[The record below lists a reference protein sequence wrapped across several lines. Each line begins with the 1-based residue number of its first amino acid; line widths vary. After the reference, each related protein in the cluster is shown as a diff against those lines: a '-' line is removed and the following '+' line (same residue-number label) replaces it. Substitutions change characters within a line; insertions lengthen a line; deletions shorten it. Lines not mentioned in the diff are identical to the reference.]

1 MANKKMNL
9 YPQQQKAMVAMMAF
23 TRSDEDRV
31 FILSG
36 YAGTGKTTL
45 LRAYTEWLVSE
56 NYVNGIENKVLAHSD
71 EVKTFMPM
79 ASTGRAAKILRD
91 KIGQTA
97 TTVHSAIYFYKG
109 FNQDLE
115 KMTQSIDR
123 NVGVDKTGQL
133 YLTFGFEPIEQLS
146 RTVYIIDEASMI
158 SDTATMNPTQ
168 ALFGSGKLLED
179 LLHYDPNGKFVFVGD
194 DCQLPPIEGDL
205 SPALSAD
212 YISQNYGLGVKT
224 AVLTD
229 IIRQQNDNDI
239 IIAANKMRTLCENP
253 PQVKWGQFPFRGYR
267 HINVLSSQRQLIEQ
281 YVDEIRR
288 NGYEAAT
295 LITGSNKSCVS
306 LATIIR
312 KALGYTQPRI
322 MEGELLLVTQNNI
335 STGLMNGD
343 LVVVKS
349 VGDRR
354 TVKSNLTFLNVE
366 VEELASKHTHNI
378 MLIEDI
384 LYSSY
389 VNLTQDQQKNL
400 FIDFYRR
407 ERAKGIKEKDRM
419 FRHDLMNDP
428 YLNALR
434 AVFGYAIT
442 CHKSQGGE
450 WKKVFVDIP
459 RRMSHRPDRST
470 YQWLYTAMT
479 RASEMLYVA
488 NDFFIV

>member
-1 MANKKMNL
+1 MADSKISL
-9 YPQQQKAMVAMMAF
+9 FPQQQQVLEAMKTF
-23 TRSDEDRV
+23 TESDSHRV

-45 LRAYTEWLVSE
+45 LRAYAEWLDSE
-56 NYVNGIENKVLAHSD
+56 HYVNATSNRVLSGAD
-71 EVKTFMPM
+71 IKKFIPM
-79 ASTGRAAKILRD
+79 ASTGRAAKVLRD
-91 KIGQTA
+91 KIGQGA
-97 TTVHSAIYFYKG
+97 TTVHSTIYFYKG

-115 KMTQSIDR
+115 KMTRTIDK
-123 NVGVDKTGQL
+123 NVGIDKTGQL
-133 YLTFGFEPIEQLS
+133 YLTFGFEPIEHVS
-146 RTVYIIDEASMI
+146 SVIYIVDEASMI
-158 SDTATMNPTQ
+158 SDTATKNPIQ

-179 LLHYDPNGKFVFVGD
+179 LLHYDPIGKFVFVGD
-194 DCQLPPIEGDL
+194 DCQLPPIEGGR

-212 YISQNYGLGVKT
+212 YISMQYGLSVKT

-239 IIAANKMRTLCENP
+239 IIAANKMRELCENP
-253 PQVKWGQFPFRGYR
+253 PQVKWGKFPFHGYS
-267 HINVLSSQRQLIEQ
+267 HINVLTSQKQLVRLYVEEVRQK
-281 YVDEIRR
+281 
-288 NGYEAAT
+288 GYEAAT

-306 LATIIR
+306 LATVIR
-312 KALGYTQPRI
+312 QALGYTQPQL
-322 MEGELLLVTQNNI
+322 MEGELLLVTQNNLA
-335 STGLMNGD
+335 TELMNGD
-343 LVVVKS
+343 LVIVRS
-349 VGDRR
+349 VGDRQTSR
-354 TVKSNLTFLNVE
+354 ANLTFLNVE
-366 VEELASKHTHNI
+366 VEELVSKRKHSI

-389 VNLTQDQQKNL
+389 VNLTQEQQKDL

-407 ERAKGIKEKDRM
+407 EREKGVKEKDLK
-419 FRHDLMNDP
+419 FKQDLMNDP

-459 RRMSHRPDRST
+459 RRLSFQPNRQA

-479 RASEMLYVA
+479 RASDTLFVA
-488 NDFFIV
+488 NDFFIE

>member
-1 MANKKMNL
+1 MSDAKISL
-9 YPQQQKAMVAMMAF
+9 LPRQQQALEAMKSF
-23 TRSDEDRV
+23 TKSDQDKV

-45 LRAYTEWLVSE
+45 LRAFTEWLDSE
-56 NYVNGIENKVLAHSD
+56 HYVNAATNSMLRNLDTKKFI
-71 EVKTFMPM
+71 PM
-79 ASTGRAAKILRD
+79 ASTGRAAKVLRD
-91 KIGQTA
+91 KIGQGA
-97 TTVHSAIYFYKG
+97 TTVHSTIYFYKG

-115 KMTQSIDR
+115 KLTQTIDK
-123 NVGVDKTGQL
+123 NVGIDKTGQL
-133 YLTFGFEPIEQLS
+133 FLTFGFEPVDQLS

-158 SDTATMNPTQ
+158 SDTATRTPTQ
-168 ALFGSGKLLED
+168 ALFGTGKLLED
-179 LLHYDPNGKFVFVGD
+179 LLHYDPKGKFVFVGD

-212 YISQNYGLGVKT
+212 YISTKYGMSVKS

-239 IIAANKMRTLCENP
+239 IIAANKMRELCENP
-253 PQVKWGQFPFRGYR
+253 PQVKWGQFPFRGYS
-267 HINVLSSQRQLIEQ
+267 HINVLSSQRQLIGQ
-281 YVDEIRR
+281 YVDEVRR
-288 NGYEAAT
+288 KGYEAAT

-306 LATIIR
+306 LSAIIR
-312 KALGYTQPRI
+312 HALGYTQPQL
-322 MEGELLLVTQNNI
+322 MEGELLLVTQNNL

-343 LVVVKS
+343 LVVVRS
-349 VGDRR
+349 VGDRETAR
-354 TVKSNLTFLNVE
+354 ANLTFLNVE
-366 VEELASKHTHNI
+366 VEELASKRTYSI

-389 VNLTQDQQKNL
+389 VNLTQEQQKDL

-407 ERAKGIKEKDRM
+407 EREKGIKEKDDR

-450 WKKVFVDIP
+450 WNKVFVDIP
-459 RRMSHRPDRST
+459 RWMSHQPDRRT

-479 RASEMLYVA
+479 RASETLYVA

>member
-1 MANKKMNL
+1 MVNKKMNL
-9 YPQQQKAMVAMMAF
+9 YPQQQKAMEAMKAF
-23 TRSDEDRV
+23 TKSAEDRV

-45 LRAYTEWLVSE
+45 LRAYTEWLE
-56 NYVNGIENKVLAHSD
+56 KEHYVNAATGSMLKGADMNKYI
-71 EVKTFMPM
+71 PM
-79 ASTGRAAKILRD
+79 ASTGRAAKVLRD
-91 KIGQTA
+91 KIGQGA
-97 TTVHSAIYFYKG
+97 TTVHSTIYFYKG

-115 KMTQSIDR
+115 KLTQTIDK

-133 YLTFGFEPIEQLS
+133 FLTFGFEPIEQLS

-158 SDTATMNPTQ
+158 SDTATKNPTQ

-212 YISQNYGLGVKT
+212 YISQCYGLSVKT

-229 IIRQQNDNDI
+229 IIRQKNDNDI
-239 IIAANKMRTLCENP
+239 IIAANKMRELCENP
-253 PQVKWGQFPFRGYR
+253 PRVKWGQFPFRGYS
-267 HINVLSSQRQLIEQ
+267 HINVLSSQRQLVDQ
-281 YVDEIRR
+281 YVDEIRQK
-288 NGYEAAT
+288 GYDSAT

-306 LATIIR
+306 LGTLIR
-312 KALGYTQPRI
+312 QALGYTQSQL
-322 MEGELLLVTQNNI
+322 MKGELLLVTQNNL

-349 VGDRR
+349 VGDRQQVR
-354 TVKSNLTFLNVE
+354 ANLTFLNVE
-366 VEELASKHTHNI
+366 VEELASKRTHSI
-378 MLIEDI
+378 MLIADI

-389 VNLTQDQQKNL
+389 VNLTQEQQKDL

-407 ERAKGIKEKDRM
+407 ERKKGIKEKDNK
-419 FRHDLMNDP
+419 FQYDLMNDP

-450 WKKVFVDIP
+450 WNKVFVDIP
-459 RRMSHRPDRST
+459 RRMSHEPDRCT

-479 RASEMLYVA
+479 RASETLYVA